1 MRRARAFRTFPL
13 ARAFVAAFVG
23 ARGRAA
29 RGRAMAPRDRWRR
42 RRFTRVALALVL
54 CVALA
59 SSGGASDAANASVE
73 DIAALP
79 AETNTSDGAP
89 VRQIKFGERV
99 AVDDLIGPV
108 VINADCTTSYIE
120 NWGEM
125 TTRER
130 ETTRRRLGARNRER
144 HAECARRDRAGELR

>member
-1 MRRARAFRTFPL
+1 MAGCDRRYRASV
-13 ARAFVAAFVG
+13 ASVVIAFAAVLF
-23 ARGRAA
+23 
-29 RGRAMAPRDRWRR
+29 
-42 RRFTRVALALVL
+42 VALA
-54 CVALA
+54 A
-59 SSGGASDAANASVE
+59 SVVASDAASGTVE
-73 DIAALP
+73 DVAALP

-89 VRQIKFGERV
+89 VRRIKFGERV

-120 NWGEM
+120 NWGEL
-125 TTRER
+125 TVRER